1 MSAKS
6 GLKANKPTEFTGS
19 YTKSEEFLQE
29 CEVYIRLSDPSAAD
43 GAKIA
48 FILTYLKGAAPSAWK
63 RQYCASGKDATDS
76 YAVFKTKFVEAFGD
90 PNKAS
95 NALTRLERLNQGKQ
109 SLEQYIATFLILQ
122 AEANLTEEGYLI
134 RRLVSGLNERLRDKM
149 ITNGK
154 ATWTMQEHINQL
166 REWESSH
173 NVYKGFTPFR
183 HSPALSPGVPMDVDK
198 KKSTSIRTQNLPKLT
213 PEERQRCFK
222 EKLCYRCRQPGH
234 SASNCTG
241 QTIVTTS
248 TKTTGKDKKGKARK
262 EVVEESKEE
271 ETVSD
276 EEEVIAPKKKKVK
289 KAKTSSKASSSCHP
303 PQSPP
308 SSDAD
313 NEDDPPSYQAAR
325 ASIVRS
331 LAHFPPEQRHR
342 LAESISE
349 ESF

>member
-1 MSAKS
+1 
-6 GLKANKPTEFTGS
+6 
-19 YTKSEEFLQE
+19 
-29 CEVYIRLSDPSAAD
+29 
-43 GAKIA
+43 
-48 FILTYLKGAAPSAWK
+48 
-63 RQYCASGKDATDS
+63 
-76 YAVFKTKFVEAFGD
+76 
-90 PNKAS
+90 
-95 NALTRLERLNQGKQ
+95 
-109 SLEQYIATFLILQ
+109 
-122 AEANLTEEGYLI
+122 
-134 RRLVSGLNERLRDKM
+134 
-149 ITNGK
+149 
-154 ATWTMQEHINQL
+154 
-166 REWESSH
+166 
-173 NVYKGFTPFR
+173 
-183 HSPALSPGVPMDVDK
+183 MDVDK